1 MSDPSTAGD
10 RVIMATIASDQSER
24 FLASPLLAGA
34 DEAARLAIFHS
45 LVEASVP
52 AGVPFLIQGKPNEK
66 LWFVLGGSV
75 AIERKQLDGRL
86 AVLTSISGPAMYG
99 TTTFFRS
106 SAPSATIRATSNLTG
121 WTLDQRSYS
130 QLRREHPRAAEAL
143 ALEVVRVLS
152 ERFDQLNARLAEMM
166 AGHEDDR
173 PRSNEW
179 ASFRTRL
186 FEETS
191 I

>member
-1 MSDPSTAGD
+1 MS
-10 RVIMATIASDQSER
+10 TIASDQLER
-24 FLASPLLAGA
+24 FLASPLLNGA
-34 DEAARLAIFHS
+34 DEEARLAIFHT

-52 AGVPFLIQGKPNEK
+52 AGAPLLIQGKPNEK

-75 AIERKQLDGRL
+75 AIERKQPDGRL
-86 AVLTSISGPAMYG
+86 AVLTSMTGPAMYG

-106 SAPSATIRATSNLTG
+106 TASSATIRATSNLTV
-121 WTLDQRSYS
+121 WTLDPRSYN

-152 ERFDQLNARLAEMM
+152 ERFEELHAQLAEMM
-166 AGHEDDR
+166 AGHEDDQ